1 MTAICRSECL
11 SGRSDYSDTSS
22 LSPCDLYKYGYRIYH
37 SSFTSVEYNKLQ
49 SAAIV
54 TVPTINLI
62 NVLTVQY
69 CPRVKPEET
78 RGLLA
83 ARIAELFV
91 RRDARRPSAS
101 IASSVVSRHPRRRA
115 AADCVLPSTR
125 RDATRCDTMRCD
137 AMRVDSESESRRSAV
152 LRRGRGT
159 RGPRRALLQLEFALI
174 ARFSH

>member
-125 RDATRCDTMRCD
+125 RDTTRCDTMRCD
-137 AMRVDSESESRRSAV
+137 ASRFRVRVPPQRCAAA
-152 LRRGRGT
+152 R
-159 RGPRRALLQLEFALI
+159 PRHSGAAPRTAAARVRANCAL
-174 ARFSH
+174 